1 MLLKVPELCF
11 ANTNIEHLV
20 IPDKVTFIAYY
31 AFQDLKNLTTISF
44 GKSMNYLSKTAF
56 QRSGDYVE
64 DVYINYPGTD
74 DEKIIG
80 GDYVM
85 LFDGYYD
92 DDGDGVTQDVR
103 YTDEEL
109 AQIKVHVPANR
120 LDDYKASDKWNK
132 FTLVA
137 NSTSNVEPVKVN
149 NAKVVARYSIDGKQL
164 SKAQKGLNL
173 VKMSDGTVK
182 KELVK

>member
-1 MLLKVPELCF
+1 M
-11 ANTNIEHLV
+11 ATTMTM
-20 IPDKVTFIAYY
+20 VTI
-31 AFQDLKNLTTISF
+31 
-44 GKSMNYLSKTAF
+44 
-56 QRSGDYVE
+56 
-64 DVYINYPGTD
+64 
-74 DEKIIG
+74 
-80 GDYVM
+80 
-85 LFDGYYD
+85 
-92 DDGDGVTQDVR
+92 VTQDVR

-149 NAKVVARYSIDGKQL
+149 NAKVVARYSIGGKQL